1 MDLKYNTRAIA
12 TFEITAWVETPYDQP
27 VEGSKLSR
35 ATVKKI
41 FRGEIEGEST
51 TELLMFQAGDGSAS
65 YVALERVA
73 GRIGDRSGS
82 FVVQHSATRSDAMQR
97 ASWFVVPSSGTGELR
112 GLQGEAEYRHDEH
125 EATFTLDYDFG
136 DNPSDG

>member
-1 MDLKYNTRAIA
+1 MDQKYSARAA
-12 TFEITAWVETPYDQP
+12 STFEITAWEETPYDQP

-73 GRIGDRSGS
+73 GRVGDRSGS
-82 FVVQHSATRSDAMQR
+82 FVV
-97 ASWFVVPSSGTGELR
+97 
-112 GLQGEAEYRHDEH
+112 
-125 EATFTLDYDFG
+125 
-136 DNPSDG
+136 

>member
-1 MDLKYNTRAIA
+1 MDQKYSARAA
-12 TFEITAWVETPYDQP
+12 STFEITAWEETPYDQP

-82 FVVQHSATRSDAMQR
+82 FVVQDSATRSGAMQR

-125 EATFTLDYDFG
+125 EATFTLDYDFE
-136 DNPSDG
+136 